1 MVVVEVPDEEGAT
14 QVVREQLWTKRF
26 VLALGVSFFISM
38 VFYLLMTSMALY
50 AVHEFSA
57 GEVASGMASSVFVI
71 GAVGSRL
78 VSGTAIA
85 RLGQRRVMLAGL
97 VLFALAA
104 ATYLVVNSLGLLL
117 AVRVLHGIAFG
128 FAHTAVGA
136 TVQSLIPSSCR
147 AEGTGYYGASATLA
161 TAIGPFAAVLLLDDY
176 GSTALF
182 LSSTIA
188 AALALVAAIF
198 VGPTAIA
205 ARPRAADTTRT
216 ADTAGTA
223 PAAPVRARSVLE
235 PRALPIALFMFVLA
249 IGYSGVLAYVNS
261 YAESIDLTSAA
272 AAFFLVYAVVVL
284 ALRMPMGRLQDSRGD
299 NLVMLPAIVAFA
311 AGLLVLALAHTPAAF
326 LLSAG
331 LMGLGWGT
339 VMSGGQ
345 AIAVASA
352 PIQNVGTV
360 VATFFLLLDLGVGV
374 GPLFLGVLA
383 GATDFRVMY
392 AALAALALLTI
403 ALYWFV
409 HGRHSTGRSRAQQ
422 PGATELALAPAESG
436 V

>member
-1 MVVVEVPDEEGAT
+1 MAHS
-14 QVVREQLWTKRF
+14 VRAALWTKRF
-26 VLALGVSFFISM
+26 TLALGVSFFISM
-38 VFYLLMTSMALY
+38 VFYLLMTTMALY

-57 GEVASGMASSVFVI
+57 GEVTSGLASSIFVI
-71 GAVGSRL
+71 GAVAARL
-78 VSGTAIA
+78 VAGTAIA
-85 RLGQRRVMLAGL
+85 RFGQRRVMLLGL
-97 VLFALAA
+97 VVFTAA
-104 ATYLVVNSLGLLL
+104 AIAYLFITGLGMLL

-136 TVQSLIPSSCR
+136 TVQSLIPASRR
-147 AEGTGYYGASATLA
+147 AEGTGYYGASSTLA
-161 TAIGPFAAVLLLDDY
+161 TAIGPFAAVLLLDEH

-182 LSSTIA
+182 LAATIA
-188 AALALVAAIF
+188 SVLALVAALL
-198 VGPTAIA
+198 VGSGAPTA
-205 ARPRAADTTRT
+205 TN
-216 ADTAGTA
+216 AGPSTS
-223 PAAPVRARSVLE
+223 AAPTGPARASSPPPPSTRRARAVLE

-249 IGYSGVLAYVNS
+249 IGYSGVLAYVNT

-299 NLVMLPAIVAFA
+299 NLVIYPAIVAFA
-311 AGLLVLALAHTPAAF
+311 AGLAVIALAQTPAAF
-326 LLSAG
+326 LVSAA

-392 AALAALALLTI
+392 AALAGLALLSTL
-403 ALYWFV
+403 LYWYV
-409 HGRHSTGRSRAQQ
+409 HGRHASRRTRDLPAVSEAS
-422 PGATELALAPAESG
+422 PRDRAPAPVEG
-436 V
+436 LTGA

>member
-1 MVVVEVPDEEGAT
+1 MVVLEVPDGEGAA

-26 VLALGVSFFISM
+26 VLALGVSFFISI

-50 AVHEFSA
+50 AVHGFSA

-78 VSGTAIA
+78 VAGTAIA
-85 RLGQRRVMLAGL
+85 RLGQRQVMLAGL
-97 VLFALAA
+97 VVFALAA
-104 ATYLVVNSLGLLL
+104 ALYLVVSSLGLLL

-136 TVQSLIPSSCR
+136 TVQSLIPGSRR
-147 AEGTGYYGASATLA
+147 AEGTGYYGASSTLA
-161 TAIGPFAAVLLLDDY
+161 TAVGPFAAVLLLDDY

-198 VGPTAIA
+198 VGPTATA
-205 ARPRAADTTRT
+205 AHPRTVDTAGT
-216 ADTAGTA
+216 ADTAGTV

-422 PGATELALAPAESG
+422 PAATELALAPAESG

>member
-1 MVVVEVPDEEGAT
+1 M
-14 QVVREQLWTKRF
+14 REKLWTKRF
-26 VLALGVSFFISM
+26 SLALGVSFFISM
-38 VFYLLMTSMALY
+38 VFYLLMTTMALY

-57 GEVASGMASSVFVI
+57 GQVASGLASSVFVI
-71 GAVGSRL
+71 GAVAARL
-78 VSGTAIA
+78 VAGTAIA
-85 RLGQRRVMLAGL
+85 RLGQRRVMLLGL
-97 VLFALAA
+97 IVFALAA
-104 ATYLVVNSLGLLL
+104 AAYLFINGLGVLF
-117 AVRVLHGIAFG
+117 AVRVVHGIAFG

-136 TVQSLIPSSCR
+136 TVQSLIPTSRR

-176 GSTALF
+176 GATALF
-182 LSSTIA
+182 LTSTIA
-188 AALALVAAIF
+188 SALALVAALF
-198 VGPTAIA
+198 VGSAATATA
-205 ARPRAADTTRT
+205 AAQGAASSVPARPARPARRAQ
-216 ADTAGTA
+216 
-223 PAAPVRARSVLE
+223 SVLE

-299 NLVMLPAIVAFA
+299 NLVMYPAIVAFA
-311 AGLLVLALAHTPAAF
+311 AGLLVISLAHTPAAF
-326 LLSAG
+326 LLSAA

-339 VMSGGQ
+339 AMSGGQ

-374 GPLFLGVLA
+374 GPLFLGLLVS
-383 GATDFRVMY
+383 ATDFRVMY
-392 AALAALALLTI
+392 AALAGLALLTTV
-403 ALYWFV
+403 LYWFV
-409 HGRHSTGRSRAQQ
+409 HGRHSTSRARVSQLTTAE
-422 PGATELALAPAESG
+422 PTLAPAETSA
-436 V
+436 

>member
-1 MVVVEVPDEEGAT
+1 MAVVEVPGGKGASHS
-14 QVVREQLWTKRF
+14 VREKLWTKRF
-26 VLALGVSFFISM
+26 ALALGVSFFISM

-71 GAVGSRL
+71 GAVAARL
-78 VSGTAIA
+78 LAGTAIA
-85 RLGQRRVMLAGL
+85 RLGQRRVMLVGL
-97 VLFALAA
+97 VVFLLAA
-104 ATYLVVNSLGLLL
+104 AAYLFVDGLGMLL

-136 TVQSLIPSSCR
+136 TVQSLIPTSRR

-176 GSTALF
+176 GATALF
-182 LSSTIA
+182 LASTIA
-188 AALALVAAIF
+188 SALALVAALL
-198 VGPTAIA
+198 VGSPTPASDATPGTAPEA
-205 ARPRAADTTRT
+205 ATTPARRPRA
-216 ADTAGTA
+216 
-223 PAAPVRARSVLE
+223 VLE

-299 NLVMLPAIVAFA
+299 NLVMYPAIVAFA
-311 AGLLVLALAHTPAAF
+311 AGLLVIALAHTPAAF
-326 LLSAG
+326 LISAA

-339 VMSGGQ
+339 AMSGGQ

-374 GPLFLGVLA
+374 GPLFLGLLA

-392 AALAALALLTI
+392 AALAGLALLTTV
-403 ALYWFV
+403 LYWFV
-409 HGRHSTGRSRAQQ
+409 HGRHSTSRARALQ
-422 PGATELALAPAESG
+422 PPEPALAPAETSA
-436 V
+436 

>member
-1 MVVVEVPDEEGAT
+1 M
-14 QVVREQLWTKRF
+14 REKLWTKRF

-38 VFYLLMTSMALY
+38 VFYLLMTTMALY

-57 GEVASGMASSVFVI
+57 GEVASGLASSVFVI
-71 GAVGSRL
+71 GAVAARL

-85 RLGQRRVMLAGL
+85 RFGLRPVMLLGL
-97 VLFALAA
+97 AVFALAA
-104 ATYLVVNSLGLLL
+104 AAYLFIDGLAVLF

-136 TVQSLIPSSCR
+136 TVQSLIPASRR

-176 GSTALF
+176 GATALF
-182 LSSTIA
+182 LASTITS
-188 AALALVAAIF
+188 ALALVAALF
-198 VGPTAIA
+198 VGTAATATAATATSTAATAPTGTTTATATATA
-205 ARPRAADTTRT
+205 ATSAS
-216 ADTAGTA
+216 TAGTR
-223 PAAPVRARSVLE
+223 PARRSRAVLE

-299 NLVMLPAIVAFA
+299 NLVMYPAIVAFA
-311 AGLLVLALAHTPAAF
+311 AGLLVISLAHTPAAF
-326 LLSAG
+326 LLSAA

-339 VMSGGQ
+339 AMSGGQ

-374 GPLFLGVLA
+374 GPLFLGALA

-392 AALAALALLTI
+392 AALAGLALLTTL
-403 ALYWFV
+403 LYWFV
-409 HGRHSTGRSRAQQ
+409 HGRRSTGRARALQ
-422 PGATELALAPAESG
+422 PDTAEPTLTPAETSA
-436 V
+436 